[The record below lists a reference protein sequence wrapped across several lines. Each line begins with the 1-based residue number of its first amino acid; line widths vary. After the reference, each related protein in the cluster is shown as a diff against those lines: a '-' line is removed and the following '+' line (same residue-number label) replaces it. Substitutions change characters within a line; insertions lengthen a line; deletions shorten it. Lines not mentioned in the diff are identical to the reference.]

1 MICSSLILFICQLY
15 HHFEISQ
22 QLLSAAGIFKEL
34 QPPHS
39 SPPYNPSSVSWSEV
53 SERLSESLSC
63 PGGWRQMVLVS
74 IMYSDD
80 ENRITQEPTKGGQID
95 VNTQLPFCSRSVI
108 QLIVCK
114 CLLNVSFWGILYLH
128 TFLYRDDEN
137 YFTLHPSLTWF
148 TTHRDQTILSNLI
161 EDTVHTV
168 WISLECNGSILII
181 YYLKWTIIETSI
193 NINYLPL
200 SSHTLLPPLLL

>member
-114 CLLNVSFWGILYLH
+114 CLLNVSFWESYIYILFCIEMMKIISLC
-128 TFLYRDDEN
+128 
-137 YFTLHPSLTWF
+137 TLHWHDFPLTETRQYW
-148 TTHRDQTILSNLI
+148 
-161 EDTVHTV
+161 VV
-168 WISLECNGSILII
+168 W
-181 YYLKWTIIETSI
+181 
-193 NINYLPL
+193 
-200 SSHTLLPPLLL
+200 